1 MCGNRQ
7 LQHGRALSLAKAREQ
22 RHLPIGE
29 FQRVVMG
36 HGVVHIDLP
45 EACKPLPDLLIW
57 QNTHTKRGLAFDILL
72 ERDFGTRQ
80 QADRNIRLADRREPS
95 RDRIGKFGRD
105 QLILGRL

>member
-57 QNTHTKRGLAFDILL
+57 QNTDAKRGLAFDILV
-72 ERDFGTRQ
+72 ERDFGTVAR
-80 QADRNIRLADRREPS
+80 ARARVRALWGLSGWRGNEG
-95 RDRIGKFGRD
+95 IGK
-105 QLILGRL
+105 L